1 MIRKNSD
8 GKGPNYLRA
17 EYIRRINRVIDYI
30 EANLDKNLSLETLSE
45 VACFSRYHFHRL
57 FGAVTGEPLCQFIQ
71 RVRLE
76 RAASKLIHYPTK
88 SITQVAFESGFSSS
102 AGFARAFKETFG
114 MSARVWRAGGHREN
128 GNLRK
133 DESNS
138 GKRASKT
145 RKDYTVPSL
154 YIESNIMTQT
164 WRITVKE
171 KSRIQATVEVR
182 EIPEMQVAYVRHIGP
197 YSGDSALFNG
207 LIGKLMRWAGPR
219 GLLRFPDT
227 KLLIAYYDNPSITDE
242 SRLRT
247 DVCITV
253 PGGTP
258 AEGEVGRMA
267 IPGGRNAVARF
278 EITPDHFGDAW
289 NAVYGGWL
297 PESGYQPDER
307 PSFEVHLNDP
317 EQHPEGKHI
326 VEIHAPV
333 KPL

>member
-1 MIRKNSD
+1 MIRRKSD
-8 GKGPNYLRA
+8 EKGRNYLRE

-57 FGAVTGEPLCQFIQ
+57 FGAVTGEPLGQFIQ

-76 RAASKLIHYPTK
+76 RAASKLIRYPTK

-102 AGFARAFKETFG
+102 AGFARAFKEAFG
-114 MSARVWRAGGHREN
+114 MSARVWRAEGHREN
-128 GNLRK
+128 SNLRK

-138 GKRASKT
+138 DKRASKT

-171 KSRIQATVEVR
+171 KPQIQATVEAR
-182 EIPEMQVAYVRHIGP
+182 GIPEMQVAYVRHIGP
-197 YSGDSALFNG
+197 YSGDSGLFKG

-227 KLLIAYYDNPSITDE
+227 KLLIVYYDNPSITDE

-253 PGGTP
+253 PEGTP
-258 AEGEVGRMA
+258 AEGEIGRMA